1 MLARQ
6 IQNNEQLIIAL
17 VTTSTIKDAALKAGV
32 SEATIYKR
40 LKDKEFKKAYA
51 DYRQKLI
58 ENSATAL
65 SLQLGDAVTALGE
78 IVRDKET
85 PAAVRLQAA
94 DTIIKDS
101 LRIREHIQL
110 TSDVEL
116 LKAAVF
122 INE

>member
-1 MLARQ
+1 MARQ

-17 VTTSTIKDAALKAGV
+17 VTTPTVREAAIKAGV
-32 SEATIYKR
+32 SEATVYKR
-40 LKDKEFKKAYA
+40 LKDEAFKKAYTE
-51 DYRQKLI
+51 YKQKLI
-58 ENSATAL
+58 EDSATAL

-110 TSDVEL
+110 TNDVEL
-116 LKAAVF
+116 LKAAIF
-122 INE
+122 PNE

>member
-1 MLARQ
+1 MARQ

-17 VTTSTIKDAALKAGV
+17 VTTSTIKEAALKAGV
-32 SEATIYKR
+32 SEATVYKR
-40 LKDKEFKKAYA
+40 LKEEDFKKAYNE
-51 DYRQKLI
+51 YRQKLI
-58 ENSATAL
+58 EDSATAL
-65 SLQLGDAVTALGE
+65 SLQLGDAVTALGD

-85 PAAVRLQAA
+85 PAAIRLQAA

>member
-40 LKDKEFKKAYA
+40 LKYKEFKKAYA

>member
-51 DYRQKLI
+51 DDRQKLI